1 VERHEE
7 HLKRDRIIQVA
18 VLDREGWV
26 IFSRLPQAG
35 RINFADRQYFKVQR
49 ASAADELYISEPVFG
64 RVTRQWAIQF
74 TRPMRGADGR
84 FDGLIIVAVPPPA
97 LELVYRDF
105 DLGEDG
111 VLTLVRWD
119 GEVLA
124 RSSALEKG
132 VKVSLAG
139 QPGLGPEAPPL
150 GDFRGSGLV
159 DGVERFVSYRKL
171 EDYPFTVFVGQS
183 RDTVLAQYRLQR
195 NAMIAG
201 GVAATL
207 LLFALMRLFVSRS
220 EERRRFLEE
229 RERLMLELHDGCIQS
244 VYAVG
249 LQLDNVRRLAE
260 RDPARAGEIVAEAQA
275 SLDLVIQ
282 DLRAFIAG
290 APRTARTADELIAEM
305 ERVIPA
311 PAAGLPGFS
320 LEIDRSVAQALTPE
334 QAAHVLRIAR
344 EAVSNAVRHARAG
357 AVQVSLRRSG
367 NELCLEVADDGAGLA
382 PQASLARGLGLH
394 HIRARARKLGGR
406 ATMTNAPDGGARITV
421 EFPAAP

>member
-1 VERHEE
+1 
-7 HLKRDRIIQVA
+7 
-18 VLDREGWV
+18 
-26 IFSRLPQAG
+26 
-35 RINFADRQYFKVQR
+35 
-49 ASAADELYISEPVFG
+49 
-64 RVTRQWAIQF
+64 
-74 TRPMRGADGR
+74 
-84 FDGLIIVAVPPPA
+84 
-97 LELVYRDF
+97 
-105 DLGEDG
+105 
-111 VLTLVRWD
+111 
-119 GEVLA
+119 VLA

-367 NELCLEVADDGAGLA
+367 KELCLEIADDGAGLA